1 MEPSFLYQSFGISR
15 SYRYHATEYKE
26 YANPDISKV
35 KRIGIDEFC
44 RPKGTCVQ
52 DHCRGS

>member
-1 MEPSFLYQSFGISR
+1 MEPSFLYHSFGISR
-15 SYRYHATEYKE
+15 SYQYHATEYKE